1 MRHTKSGISTHTQ
14 HTIKKHQIP
23 ALRVGIS
30 APTTLTLNRLK
41 FMLAARERDDETLDL
56 IQDIQNYLN
65 LHVEEMQQEDINY
78 AA

>member
-1 MRHTKSGISTHTQ
+1 
-14 HTIKKHQIP
+14 
-23 ALRVGIS
+23 
-30 APTTLTLNRLK
+30 
-41 FMLAARERDDETLDL
+41 MLAARERDDETLDL